1 VKFGGFDEFHA
12 AFLNESRTSGRIL
25 VPRTENPGI
34 SLVFREMWDST
45 AVNPSFPVSNSIEE
59 TGRVPQV
66 RQGVPGPKKT
76 GEAHDRF
83 GAID

>member
-1 VKFGGFDEFHA
+1 LMSFMRLSSMKA
-12 AFLNESRTSGRIL
+12 AQVAVSWFRVQKIRASRSFFARCGI
-25 VPRTENPGI
+25 PRLLT
-34 SLVFREMWDST
+34 
-45 AVNPSFPVSNSIEE
+45 PSFPVSNPIEE